1 MSGRRDGEGQNMPRE
16 QCHSPPS
23 CPQKELAESKHQYS
37 MDELKHRENLIQAQ
51 LDDER
56 AQQEEL
62 EKHKVLCWEDLPPA
76 SPCPGSRTPATAYGP
91 M

>member
-1 MSGRRDGEGQNMPRE
+1 MTGRDRTCPGNNATT
-16 QCHSPPS
+16 PPS

-76 SPCPGSRTPATAYGP
+76 SPCPGSRTPATAYGS